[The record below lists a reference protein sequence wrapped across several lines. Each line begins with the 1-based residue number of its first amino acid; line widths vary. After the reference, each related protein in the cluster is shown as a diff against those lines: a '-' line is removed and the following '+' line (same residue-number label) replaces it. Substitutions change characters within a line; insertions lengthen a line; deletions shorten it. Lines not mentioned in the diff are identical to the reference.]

1 MKLWV
6 KADMNSK
13 FSAIATMLN
22 TGSVVEG
29 KYYYVVEQHRNNASL
44 IIYFVDERGKITC
57 ADAEGFIAITCA
69 ENTNPNLDVP
79 KNDIVPAAD
88 PVHDTAVN
96 TAAVEEEVSTNNNR
110 GKKRGNTT
118 V

>member
-1 MKLWV
+1 MELWV

-44 IIYFVDERGKITC
+44 VIYFVDERGKITC
-57 ADAEGFIAITCA
+57 ADSEGFVAITCA
-69 ENTNPNLDVP
+69 ENINPNMDVS
-79 KNDIVPAAD
+79 KNDIVPTVD
-88 PVHDTAVN
+88 PVLDTA
-96 TAAVEEEVSTNNNR
+96 AAEEEVSVNNNR